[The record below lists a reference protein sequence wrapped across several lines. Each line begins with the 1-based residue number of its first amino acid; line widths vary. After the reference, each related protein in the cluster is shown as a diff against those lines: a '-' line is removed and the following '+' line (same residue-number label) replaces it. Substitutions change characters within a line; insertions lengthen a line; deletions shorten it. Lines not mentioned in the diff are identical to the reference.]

1 MASSGTVSLHFCFY
15 YVPAILSYFCG
26 CLIIFYWKSDVMNI
40 MCNSRIYSPSLESLA
55 VYNRD
60 VVIKMTLMNY
70 FLKTVFFDFLMCAD
84 KTNKQTVPCLCSW
97 ALCLCTGTYLQHS
110 PRRFTTLLSLAQSL
124 KISQMQECRA
134 FSSLFWGC
142 LLFVPN
148 LLLVV
153 SQ

>member
-70 FLKTVFFDFLMCAD
+70 FLKTVFFDFLMSAD
-84 KTNKQTVPCLCSW
+84 KTNKLCPIF
-97 ALCLCTGTYLQHS
+97 AAGLCVCVLGHTFNIHPGVLQS
-110 PRRFTTLLSLAQSL
+110 CFLLH
-124 KISQMQECRA
+124 RA
-134 FSSLFWGC
+134 WRSARCKSVGPFQVSSEDASFLF
-142 LLFVPN
+142 LTFY
-148 LLLVV
+148 
-153 SQ
+153 